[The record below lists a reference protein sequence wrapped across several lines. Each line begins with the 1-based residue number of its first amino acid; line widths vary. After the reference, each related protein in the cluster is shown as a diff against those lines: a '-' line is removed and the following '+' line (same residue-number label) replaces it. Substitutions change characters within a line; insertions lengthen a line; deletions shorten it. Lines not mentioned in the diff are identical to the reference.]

1 MNKELITIVIP
12 VYNTAQYV
20 KECIES
26 LLHQTYSNIQIFC
39 IDDGS
44 DDNSKQVIEEIIKKD
59 NRVSYYY
66 KENGG
71 AASARNK
78 GINLFY
84 KDNNSSLLAFI
95 DSDDI
100 VKEDYIE
107 VLYNLLNE
115 YDADVACLDMNELND
130 SEIGSKNKRLYTRQ
144 EVLYEYF
151 KDRIFRESPVCKLF
165 RKKTFET
172 LRFPDGKHFEDTFIT
187 YKLLET
193 FNNVAHINYYAY
205 KIRMRENSLTRNTYS
220 NDNYD
225 KVEAGLEILNYY
237 KNTEYEKLAYNKYL
251 GIIFYFIIKTNK
263 NKKTISKNEVAINE
277 VKDVIRRKGFKDARL
292 IFYPFILI
300 TKLNM
305 IDKISI

>member
-1 MNKELITIVIP
+1 MNNELISVVIP
-12 VYNTAQYV
+12 VYNTEQYV

-26 LLHQTYSNIQIFC
+26 LLCQTYSNIQIIC
-39 IDDGS
+39 VDDGS
-44 DDNSKQVIEEIIKKD
+44 SDNSRQVINEIIKTD

-71 AASARNK
+71 AASARNY
-78 GINLFY
+78 GIDIFY
-84 KDNNSSLLAFI
+84 KDDRTNLLAFI
-95 DSDDI
+95 DSDDV
-100 VKEDYIE
+100 VKDDYIE
-107 VLYNLLNE
+107 TLYNLLNK
-115 YDADVACLDMNELND
+115 YDADVSCLDMNELD
-130 SEIGSKNKRLYTRQ
+130 DPEIGDKSTRLYTRQ

-151 KDRIFRESPVCKLF
+151 KDEIFRESPVCKLF

-193 FNNVAHINYYAY
+193 FDNVAHINYYAY
-205 KIRMRENSLTRNTYS
+205 KIRMRDNSLTRNTYS

-237 KNTEYEKLAYNKYL
+237 KNSEYENLAYNKYL
-251 GIIFYFIIKTNK
+251 GIIFYFIMKTNK
-263 NKKTISKNEVAINE
+263 NKDKVSKNEVAIKEIKE
-277 VKDVIRRKGFKDARL
+277 VVKKNGFKNARL
-292 IFYPFILI
+292 IFYPFILL

-305 IDKISI
+305 IGKISI

>member
-1 MNKELITIVIP
+1 MDKELITVVIP
-12 VYNTAQYV
+12 VYNTEQYIE
-20 KECIES
+20 ECIDS
-26 LLHQTYSNIQIFC
+26 LLCQTYKNIQIIC

-44 DDNSKQVIEEIIKKD
+44 DDNSKEVIQKCIDKD

-66 KENGG
+66 KTNGG
-71 AASARNK
+71 AASARNM
-78 GINLFY
+78 GIDIFY
-84 KDNNSSLLAFI
+84 KDDNTNLLSFV

-107 VLYNLLNE
+107 TLYDLLNK

-130 SEIGSKNKRLYTRQ
+130 PEIGTKKTRLYTRQ

-151 KDRIFRESPVCKLF
+151 KDEIFRESPVCKLF

-193 FNNVAHINYYAY
+193 FDNVAHINYYAY

-237 KNTEYEKLAYNKYL
+237 KGTEYENLAYNKYL
-251 GIIFYFIIKTNK
+251 GIIFYFIMKTNK
-263 NKKTISKNEVAINE
+263 NKDKVSKNEVAIKE
-277 VKDVIRRKGFKDARL
+277 IKDVVKKNGFKNARL
-292 IFYPFILI
+292 IFYPFII
-300 TKLNM
+300 ATKLNI
-305 IDKISI
+305 IDKVSI

>member
-1 MNKELITIVIP
+1 MNNELITIVIP
-12 VYNTAQYV
+12 VYNTAQYI

-26 LLHQTYSNIQIFC
+26 LLCQTYTNIQIFC

-44 DDNSKQVIEEIIKKD
+44 SDNSKEVIEKIINKD

-71 AASARNK
+71 AASARNM
-78 GINLFY
+78 GIDLFY
-84 KDNNSSLLAFI
+84 KDNNSKLLAFI

-100 VKEDYIE
+100 VLNDYIE
-107 VLYNLLNE
+107 TLYNLLNK
-115 YDADVACLDMNELND
+115 YDADVACLDMNELED
-130 SEIGSKNKRLYTRQ
+130 KEIGSKQTRLYTRQ

-151 KDRIFRESPVCKLF
+151 KDEIFRESPVCKLF
-165 RKKTFET
+165 RKKTFDS

-205 KIRMRENSLTRNTYS
+205 KIRMRDNSLTRNTYS

-225 KVEAGLEILNYY
+225 KVEASLEILDYY
-237 KNTEYEKLAYNKYL
+237 KDTEYEKLAYNKYL
-251 GIIFYFIIKTNK
+251 GVLFYFIMKTNK
-263 NKKTISKNEVAINE
+263 NKDKVSKNEVAIKEAKE
-277 VKDVIRRKGFKDARL
+277 VVRKNGFKDARL
-292 IFYPFILI
+292 IFYPFII
-300 TKLNM
+300 ATKLNM
-305 IDKISI
+305 IGKINI

>member
-1 MNKELITIVIP
+1 MDKELITVVIP
-12 VYNTAQYV
+12 VYNTEQYIE
-20 KECIES
+20 ECIDS
-26 LLHQTYSNIQIFC
+26 LLCQTYKNIQIIC

-44 DDNSKQVIEEIIKKD
+44 DDNSKEVIQKCIDKD

-66 KENGG
+66 KTNSG
-71 AASARNK
+71 AASARNM
-78 GINLFY
+78 GIDIFY
-84 KDNNSSLLAFI
+84 KDDNTNLLSFV

-107 VLYNLLNE
+107 TLYDLLNK

-130 SEIGSKNKRLYTRQ
+130 PEIGTKKTRLYTRQ

-151 KDRIFRESPVCKLF
+151 KDEIFRESPVCKLF

-193 FNNVAHINYYAY
+193 FDNVAHINYYAY

-237 KNTEYEKLAYNKYL
+237 KGTEYENLAYNKYL
-251 GIIFYFIIKTNK
+251 GIIFYFIMKTNK
-263 NKKTISKNEVAINE
+263 NKDKVSKNEVAIKE
-277 VKDVIRRKGFKDARL
+277 VKDVVKKNGFKNARL
-292 IFYPFILI
+292 IFYPFII
-300 TKLNM
+300 ATKLNI
-305 IDKISI
+305 IDKVSI

>member
-1 MNKELITIVIP
+1 MNNELISVVIP
-12 VYNTAQYV
+12 VYNTEQYV

-26 LLHQTYSNIQIFC
+26 LLCQTYSNIQIIC
-39 IDDGS
+39 VDDGS
-44 DDNSKQVIEEIIKKD
+44 SDNSRQVINEIIKTD

-71 AASARNK
+71 AASARNY
-78 GINLFY
+78 GIDIFY
-84 KDNNSSLLAFI
+84 KDDRTNLLAFI
-95 DSDDI
+95 DSDDV
-100 VKEDYIE
+100 VKDDYIE
-107 VLYNLLNE
+107 TLYNLLNK
-115 YDADVACLDMNELND
+115 YDADVSCLDMNELD
-130 SEIGSKNKRLYTRQ
+130 DPEIGDKSTRLYTRQ

-151 KDRIFRESPVCKLF
+151 KDEIFRESPVCKLF

-193 FNNVAHINYYAY
+193 FDNVAHINYYAY
-205 KIRMRENSLTRNTYS
+205 KIRMRDNSLTRNIYS

-237 KNTEYEKLAYNKYL
+237 KNSEYENLAYNKYL
-251 GIIFYFIIKTNK
+251 GIIFYFIMKTNK
-263 NKKTISKNEVAINE
+263 NKDKVSKNEVAIKEIKE
-277 VKDVIRRKGFKDARL
+277 VVKKNGFKNARL
-292 IFYPFILI
+292 IFYPFILL

-305 IDKISI
+305 IGKISI